1 MVAGKHK
8 SNSLRK
14 VFKRTPGG
22 KNKVHYVKRKPTAAK
37 CSVTGK
43 VLAGVPRER
52 QPKLNSMPKTR
63 RRPERPYGGVLSS
76 QAMRKKLI
84 QKAREA

>member
-14 VFKRTPGG
+14 VFKKTPGG
-22 KNKVHYVKRKPTAAK
+22 KNKVHYVKRKPKAAK

-43 VLAGVPRER
+43 VLVGVPRER
-52 QPKLNSMPKTR
+52 PSNVRAMPKSR

-76 QAMRKKLI
+76 QAMRKKLTI
-84 QKAREA
+84 KARKA